1 MKENVT
7 ATIFLAFMCSILL
20 ALSGCDKSPEEAKT
34 TLKDSNTTDLKN
46 AELVGDEV
54 INTIYG
60 KIELQHTFMTDE
72 SSQKLF
78 DAMDFQRA
86 SQAYIWSIPLVG
98 ARTWHIE
105 QDKDYKN
112 GELGVFAIFETL
124 KEKRGI
130 VTGNM
135 TTPYVISW
143 YDLTKGALVV
153 DYPAGATAGGVMD
166 YWQRPVI
173 DMGFTGPDQGKGGK
187 YIIVGPEDDINE
199 YEEEGVFV
207 AQSDTNNVMMA
218 LRLIDPSPEFAKTFK
233 ASIKMGT
240 FGKEMKSSTFN
251 ENIDKEWSGTPARG
265 IDYWKTLHEVI
276 QSEPVRE
283 QDKVWMA
290 MLEPLGIKKGQ
301 PFDPN
306 ERQKN
311 ILIEGA
317 AMGELMTRNL
327 QVNPRFA
334 EVYWKDTSWYKS
346 FDFTVSQSTDY
357 KVELDERATWYYEAV
372 TSSEGMVNP
381 TPGKGQVY
389 MTTKRDNNGDLLRAD
404 ETYKLSVPKDVPVA
418 QFWSVVLYSEATR
431 RPYDNGGVNI
441 DDVALNSRMEKLQ
454 YNDDG
459 SVDLYIGEKS
469 PKGLESNFLKTVG
482 EDGWFIYFR
491 LYAPTEPF
499 FDKSF
504 SLPDFEILEK

>member
-1 MKENVT
+1 MKNKMKQIGLWIAVFSVV
-7 ATIFLAFMCSILL
+7 ATGVFAAAQSH
-20 ALSGCDKSPEEAKT
+20 
-34 TLKDSNTTDLKN
+34 SNTTDLKN
-46 AELVGDEV
+46 AKLVGDEI
-54 INTIYG
+54 INTTYG

-72 SSQKLF
+72 SSQRLF

-98 ARTWHIE
+98 VHSWRKET
-105 QDKDYKN
+105 DKHYGT
-112 GELGVFAIFETL
+112 GELGAYAIFETL
-124 KEKRGI
+124 KEKRGGL
-130 VTGNM
+130 TGNL

-143 YDLTKGALVV
+143 YELTKGALVI
-153 DYPAGATAGGVMD
+153 DYPAGDTAGGVMD

-173 DMGFTGPDQGKGGK
+173 DMGLTGPDQGKGGK
-187 YIIVGPEDDINE
+187 YIIVGPEDDIE
-199 YEEEGVFV
+199 KYKKDGVFV
-207 AQSDTNNVMMA
+207 YQSATNNIMVA

-233 ASIKMGT
+233 ASIKMGS
-240 FGKEMKSSTFN
+240 FGKELKSCTFN
-251 ENIDKEWSGTPARG
+251 ENIDKEWSGTSSRG
-265 IDYWKTLHEVI
+265 IGYWKTLNEVI
-276 QSEPVRE
+276 QSESVRE

-290 MLEPLGIKKGQ
+290 MLEPLGIKKGE
-301 PFDPN
+301 PFNPDA
-306 ERQKN
+306 RQTE
-311 ILIEGA
+311 ILIKGT
-317 AMGELMTRNL
+317 AMGELMARNL

-334 EVYWKDTSWYKS
+334 EVYWKGTSWYKS
-346 FDFTVSQSTDY
+346 FDFTVSQITDY
-357 KVELDERATWYYEAV
+357 KVELDERATWFYEAT

-404 ETYKLSVPKDVPVA
+404 ETYKLTVPKDVPVA

-441 DDVALNSRMEKLQ
+441 DDVGLNSRMEKLQ

-459 SVDLYIGEKS
+459 SIDLYIGAKA
-469 PKGLESNFLKTVG
+469 PKGMESNFLKTVG
-482 EDGWFIYFR
+482 EDGWFVYFR

-504 SLPDFEILEK
+504 SLPDFEVLKK

>member
-1 MKENVT
+1 MKNKMKQIGLWIAVFSVV
-7 ATIFLAFMCSILL
+7 ATGVFAAAQSH
-20 ALSGCDKSPEEAKT
+20 
-34 TLKDSNTTDLKN
+34 SNTTDLKN
-46 AELVGDEV
+46 AKLVGDEI

-60 KIELQHTFMTDE
+60 TIELQHTFMTDE

-98 ARTWHIE
+98 THTWHKE
-105 QDKDYKN
+105 QDEHYGT
-112 GELGVFAIFETL
+112 GEMGVFASLVSL

-135 TTPYVISW
+135 TTPYIIAF

-153 DYPAGATAGGVMD
+153 DYPAGDTAGGIMD
-166 YWQRPVI
+166 YWQRPIV
-173 DMGFTGPDQGKGGK
+173 DLGLTGPDQGKGGK
-187 YIIVGPEDDINE
+187 YIIVGPEDDIKK
-199 YEEEGVFV
+199 YEKDGIFV
-207 AQSDTNNVMMA
+207 SQSATNNIMIG
-218 LRLIDPSPEFAKTFK
+218 LRFIDPSPEFAKTFK
-233 ASIKMGT
+233 ASIKMGS
-240 FGKEMKSSTFN
+240 FGKELESCTFN
-251 ENIDKEWSGTPARG
+251 ENIDKEWSGTPYRG
-265 IDYWKTLHEVI
+265 IDYWKALNDVI
-276 QSEPVRE
+276 QKEPVRE

-290 MLEPLGIKKGQ
+290 MLEPLGIKKGE
-301 PFDPN
+301 PFNPDV
-306 ERQKN
+306 RQTK

-334 EVYWKDTSWYKS
+334 HVYWKGTNWYKS
-346 FDFTVSQSTDY
+346 FDFTIPQITDY
-357 KVELDERATWYYEAV
+357 KVELDERATWFYEAI

-381 TPGKGQVY
+381 VPGKGQVY

-404 ETYKLSVPKDVPVA
+404 KTYKLTVPKDVPVA
-418 QFWSVVLYSEATR
+418 QFWSVVLYSEGTR

-459 SVDLYIGEKS
+459 SVDLYIGAKA
-469 PKGLESNFLKTVG
+469 PKGMESNFLKTAG
-482 EDGWFIYFR
+482 KDGWFVYFR

-504 SLPDFEILEK
+504 SLPDFEVLENK